1 MNENIEDS
9 YMRAVYYRDARQYFF
24 SSKYTCSAI
33 LMNENIG
40 EFLYTIEVKAVYPQI
55 SALPFKPGP
64 HSVRISSAAAASRGL
79 GQFGGRDDVIYW
91 KCEVGQLLEEV
102 LTVPMTNIRREEAL
116 ITAAHQQMT
125 EMEYDRRRVTGT
137 LNSSTIT
144 TQAVELLTVGRKLQH
159 SLKQPKAK
167 HHQGTQFTVTLDSK
181 YFSCPAK
188 IFAPHPNS
196 QPKPKQD
203 DRSSTEG

>member
-1 MNENIEDS
+1 VSTGAYTAPVIACAFFTSSLLDIS
-9 YMRAVYYRDARQYFF
+9 PLDF
-24 SSKYTCSAI
+24 SSSYFVLT
-33 LMNENIG
+33 G
-40 EFLYTIEVKAVYPQI
+40 
-55 SALPFKPGP
+55 
-64 HSVRISSAAAASRGL
+64 RGL

-159 SLKQPKAK
+159 SLKQPK
-167 HHQGTQFTVTLDSK
+167 V
-181 YFSCPAK
+181 
-188 IFAPHPNS
+188 
-196 QPKPKQD
+196 
-203 DRSSTEG
+203 RSSYGYVFCVIVVINNILFKFIIVLRHFRGTNDKMKKG